1 MRTVMPPVVEHSFRV
16 KGMDCTSCAGKVEAV
31 VRKLAGTSDV
41 KVDVQS

>member
-1 MRTVMPPVVEHSFRV
+1 MPPAVEHSFRV